1 MRPEAAFEKMQVCP
15 NVTES
20 SYQFIV
26 SDIDRKALLE
36 RGREVIRTEA
46 AALGMMEAML
56 GDSFVEACALIAGS
70 RRRVVVS
77 GMGKSGH
84 IGRKISAT
92 LSATGTPS
100 MFLHPA
106 EAAHGDLGMMMQG
119 DVLVVISNSGNTR
132 ELRPVVTHARRMGVK
147 IIGIVSEVVSMVG
160 EQSRPLRTQCR

>member
-1 MRPEAAFEKMQVCP
+1 M
-15 NVTES
+15 TES
-20 SYQFIV
+20 SYHFTV

-36 RGREVIRTEA
+36 RGREVVRTEA
-46 AALGMMEAML
+46 AALAMLERGL

-84 IGRKISAT
+84 IGRKIAAT

-106 EAAHGDLGMMMQG
+106 EAAHGDLGMIC
-119 DVLVVISNSGNTR
+119 LLYT
-132 ELRPVVTHARRMGVK
+132 
-147 IIGIVSEVVSMVG
+147 
-160 EQSRPLRTQCR
+160 SRCV